1 MCFLHVVYS
10 IICHQGRKRWM
21 WKSSCEWFKLKI
33 CKMFMHKILKGYI
46 MEMKMFTFRAKNS
59 PRAKLSQLEDLF
71 WCTTSLTMY
80 EVFNPTILLAFF
92 QLKKNGPM
100 QMQFFSS
107 TRLFKNLFMLFLWCN
122 ILVWCQVNMLYTHCK
137 FWWGRITM

>member
-1 MCFLHVVYS
+1 
-10 IICHQGRKRWM
+10 
-21 WKSSCEWFKLKI
+21 
-33 CKMFMHKILKGYI
+33 MFMHKILKGYI

-100 QMQFFSS
+100 QMQFF
-107 TRLFKNLFMLFLWCN
+107 FKYK
-122 ILVWCQVNMLYTHCK
+122 IV
-137 FWWGRITM
+137 